1 MQIHVGRTGTLVV
14 TLIVLVSA
22 LTASPALA
30 HPEDEP
36 VDGKVDT
43 TDSGLIGAPPFAN
56 SSFNGE
62 KYGTHFSIRQDGS
75 AGVVVLV
82 TYYRDRWE
90 KHRYPFSN
98 EQSRSYR
105 AFEDEVVGA
114 MEAMAADASEETGRD
129 MTAGLEKTNHHHD
142 RAEGYTLQFEFV
154 WTNFAESY
162 DNGTYVVTEPFTSGH
177 PLLLDQHDSRYHH
190 SYSSVGLSA

>member
-1 MQIHVGRTGTLVV
+1 M
-14 TLIVLVSA
+14 
-22 LTASPALA
+22 
-30 HPEDEP
+30 
-36 VDGKVDT
+36 
-43 TDSGLIGAPPFAN
+43 
-56 SSFNGE
+56 
-62 KYGTHFSIRQDGS
+62 
-75 AGVVVLV
+75 LV

-129 MTAGLEKTNHHHD
+129 MTVGLEKTNHHHD

-154 WTNFAESY
+154 WTNSAESRA
-162 DNGTYVVTEPFTSGH
+162 GTRYCWTSTIREITIRI
-177 PLLLDQHDSRYHH
+177 LLWGFLRGSSTRSRTRCR
-190 SYSSVGLSA
+190 